1 MFNSFSFCQKI
12 RYNKFFHVFVW
23 ILKQFWFQLSYFWTL
38 KIQWA
43 CNLRMKFF
51 LISPLHRTVH
61 HSTSQHVRMPDK
73 KKIIVLKLI
82 AIYLLFTAASGFFFG
97 RDCGPHRIRYYN
109 IVVLNE
115 SNGWTMGP
123 KYFFSRI
130 MIFLLPWFHQILYHL
145 F

>member
-1 MFNSFSFCQKI
+1 MNVQLFWRTYDYVIQNKKVFNWFSF
-12 RYNKFFHVFVW
+12 NKRSDTIFFFHVFVW
-23 ILKQFWFQLSYFWTL
+23 TLKQFWFQLSYFWTL

-82 AIYLLFTAASGFFFG
+82 AIYLLFTAASRFFFG

-115 SNGWTMGP
+115 SNG
-123 KYFFSRI
+123 
-130 MIFLLPWFHQILYHL
+130 
-145 F
+145 